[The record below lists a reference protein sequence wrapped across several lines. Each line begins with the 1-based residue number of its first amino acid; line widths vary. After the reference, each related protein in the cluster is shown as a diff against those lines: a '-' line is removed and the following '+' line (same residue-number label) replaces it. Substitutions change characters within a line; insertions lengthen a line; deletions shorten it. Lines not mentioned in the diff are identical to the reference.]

1 MTFVIQWWLK
11 EGFFSGDRII
21 TCTLTA
27 DNKVNGVY
35 YKGFKLGL
43 CPIVQCPI
51 QGDMS
56 NWESEKKF
64 SFNTPAK
71 DEHGEIKV
79 EVENY
84 EDGDHCSSA
93 GFIMLCEASDSQGP
107 WHNFK
112 SDTEHWRA
120 EDDSELCV
128 NGNSKYYSD
137 YPNNSFS
144 LIDVPLTYK
153 LKSQMII
160 CYGLF
165 QKNQTQKLD

>member
-1 MTFVIQWWLK
+1 
-11 EGFFSGDRII
+11 
-21 TCTLTA
+21 
-27 DNKVNGVY
+27 
-35 YKGFKLGL
+35 
-43 CPIVQCPI
+43 
-51 QGDMS
+51 MS

-64 SFNTPAK
+64 SFNTPVN
-71 DEHGEIKV
+71 DEYGEIKV
-79 EVENY
+79 EVENNQ
-84 EDGDHCSSA
+84 DSNHCSSA

-112 SDTEHWRA
+112 SDMEHWRA
-120 EDDSELCV
+120 EDNSELCI

>member
-1 MTFVIQWWLK
+1 MIERGLFP
-11 EGFFSGDRII
+11 GDRII

-35 YKGFKLGL
+35 YNGTKLD
-43 CPIVQCPI
+43 PI

-64 SFNTPAK
+64 SFNTPVK
-71 DEHGEIKV
+71 DEYGEIKV

-84 EDGDHCSSA
+84 EDGNHCSSA
-93 GFIMLCEASDSQGP
+93 GFIMLCEASDGQGP

-120 EDDSELCV
+120 EDNSELCI

>member
-1 MTFVIQWWLK
+1 MI
-11 EGFFSGDRII
+11 EGLILGDCVI

-27 DNKVNGVY
+27 DNIVNAVY
-35 YKGFKLGL
+35 YNGTQLD
-43 CPIVQCPI
+43 PIK
-51 QGDMS
+51 GDMS
-56 NWESEKKF
+56 NWASEKKI
-64 SFNTPAK
+64 SFTPVE
-71 DEHGEIKV
+71 DGYGEIKV
-79 EVENY
+79 EVE
-84 EDGDHCSSA
+84 DGEEGDNHCFSA
-93 GFIMLCEASDSQGP
+93 GFIMLCEASDGQGP

-120 EDDSELCV
+120 EDNSELCI